1 MSKPKPKI
9 VKDAV
14 PMPKQAPKERSRN
27 FNEVAKGYEKEQA
40 IREAERCLQCAKAP
54 CVQGCP
60 VEVDIP
66 AFVRLIREQNF
77 REAIKKVKEKNSA
90 KLNAH

>member
-1 MSKPKPKI
+1 VSKPKPKI

-40 IREAERCLQCAKAP
+40 IREAERCLQCALVSHFA
-54 CVQGCP
+54 VQEG
-60 VEVDIP
+60 VSTQ
-66 AFVRLIREQNF
+66 L
-77 REAIKKVKEKNSA
+77 S
-90 KLNAH
+90 